1 MELTPVSELSST
13 TEYEE
18 ELNMTGITPDRP
30 LPVESDSVHTKQ
42 QLEKE
47 NEELRL
53 MCGYLGEAC
62 HRSRK
67 MELEWQ
73 SFGKYTAEILKEELA
88 SSESRNRVTKD
99 ELEKLAKENKELKE
113 MCLFLDHSGD
123 GSQQS
128 SLTPPD
134 VMELM
139 LHGKVA
145 GEMNRVQGHVPR
157 YTGRTEHTT
166 LRDSE
171 AIKLGVRSERNKEM
185 ALVEMKKRLERLET
199 EKLELIKSVSAA
211 HTLAAETNDASA
223 RSDGLPAHLQQR
235 LDTILT
241 SRKSA
246 GRQQEEEEDENATLM
261 ASSDVILN
269 AATLL
274 DVVRRLEA
282 TTAAGGF
289 SDSVAEGEAAALRL
303 LVNIAWQK
311 IQESVNM

>member
-1 MELTPVSELSST
+1 
-13 TEYEE
+13 
-18 ELNMTGITPDRP
+18 
-30 LPVESDSVHTKQ
+30 
-42 QLEKE
+42 
-47 NEELRL
+47 
-53 MCGYLGEAC
+53 
-62 HRSRK
+62 

-199 EKLELIKSVSAA
+199 EKLELIKVTNNIISVIADHLAFILQSVSAA

-269 AATLL
+269 AAT
-274 DVVRRLEA
+274 VRILH
-282 TTAAGGF
+282 
-289 SDSVAEGEAAALRL
+289 
-303 LVNIAWQK
+303 N
-311 IQESVNM
+311 N